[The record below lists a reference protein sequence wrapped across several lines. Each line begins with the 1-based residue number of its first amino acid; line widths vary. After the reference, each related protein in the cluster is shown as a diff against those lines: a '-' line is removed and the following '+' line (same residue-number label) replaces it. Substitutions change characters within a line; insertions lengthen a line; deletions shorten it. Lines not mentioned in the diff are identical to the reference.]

1 VTGFVYL
8 GALAVSLGGLAVLD
22 RRFRLAFWSDPARTA
37 ITLLVGV
44 LFFLAWDVAG
54 LALGIFA
61 RGDSPHMTGLQL
73 APELPVEEAVFLT
86 LLCYNTLLVWRF
98 LDLRLRG
105 RDRRE
110 AARAAAG
117 TAGTAGTAATA
128 GPAEPAGTPQAGKA
142 ADGPTTGAG
151 A

>member
-1 VTGFVYL
+1 MIGFAYL
-8 GALAVSLGGLAVLD
+8 AALLVSLGGLAVLD
-22 RRFRLAFWSDPARTA
+22 RRFRLAFWADPARTT
-37 ITLLVGV
+37 ITLVVGV

-98 LDLRLRG
+98 LDLRA
-105 RDRRE
+105 RRRAARRTHDGATRADE
-110 AARAAAG
+110 DPARAAH
-117 TAGTAGTAATA
+117 
-128 GPAEPAGTPQAGKA
+128 
-142 ADGPTTGAG
+142 GPTTGAG